1 MNAMRP
7 LMKHLAEVGERTGCA
22 IVLIS
27 HLTKKSGSAQYRN
40 IGSVDIYAAARSVL
54 TVGVLPFDDTMR
66 AIVHTKS
73 NLSSLGK
80 SQAFGFDQRDA
91 GSNFTWL
98 GDCTA
103 TIDDILCSKPKSESQ
118 LEKAKRIIRDA
129 TANGA
134 TSANEIFA
142 LAADEGISDKTMK
155 RAKTLL
161 NVHTFRKNGMW
172 FWKIPVEV
180 VYEEYSEQ
188 EGQTSQEGQ
197 TESLSLLPSNAAQ
210 SQ

>member
-1 MNAMRP
+1 
-7 LMKHLAEVGERTGCA
+7 
-22 IVLIS
+22 
-27 HLTKKSGSAQYRN
+27 LT
-40 IGSVDIYAAARSVL
+40 
-54 TVGVLPFDDTMR
+54 F
-66 AIVHTKS
+66 
-73 NLSSLGK
+73 
-80 SQAFGFDQRDA
+80 
-91 GSNFTWL
+91 
-98 GDCTA
+98 
-103 TIDDILCSKPKSESQ
+103 TIDDILCSKSKSESQ
-118 LEKAKRIIRDA
+118 LDKAKRIIKDA

-134 TSANEIFA
+134 KSANEIFA

-172 FWKIPVEV
+172 FWEIPIEV

-197 TESLSLLPSNAAQ
+197 AKSLSLLTLNTAQ